1 MTDTI
6 DTLREEFSFLDDWED
21 RYRHVIEL
29 GEALAPLTPQERVEA
44 NRVKGCVSQV
54 WLVAGSTGDAGDT
67 PQRILFRADSD
78 AHIVRGLAAILVR
91 LFSDRTA
98 QDILAVDAE
107 AVLSELGLDEH
118 LSPQRSNGL
127 RAMVDRIRKI
137 AQASLET

>member
-1 MTDTI
+1 MMDTI
-6 DTLREEFSFLDDWED
+6 DTLRDEFSFLDDWED

-29 GEALAPLTPQERVEA
+29 GEALAPLSPEERVEA

-54 WLVAGSTGDAGDT
+54 WLVASSNGDT
-67 PQRILFRADSD
+67 NETAQRIIFRADSD